1 MRVGTNFALVLWL
14 KRSNVILNQNK
25 IRKIIPLWVL
35 LGTIVILAPIFVF
48 ITLQNINRQIDNNV
62 KLLIEKGAALI
73 RSFEAGTRAGIFDY
87 GETRQLQKLLYET
100 AKQPDIK
107 FLLVADSQGKIIAH
121 SDFLLN
127 GEKLNLMI
135 QGQPLDISKVAGS
148 NDLYWQIVDIG
159 DGKPFF
165 LLFRKFAPLGTSN
178 VRLKISKFSNTVK
191 PKGIIDIEVPERII
205 LAAFDITSI
214 LEVERLHARNV
225 IITGVVLFIASI
237 IGVCFVFFLQ
247 GYRST
252 RTSLSRIK
260 VFSNTLVQNLPIGLV
275 ALNHK
280 YKVVMINNFAKSI
293 LLIDEN
299 TPENLIDHTVLPET
313 LYNKLKTLNKD
324 NKLIEENI
332 DCEIKNG
339 QILPLEISA
348 SILRDHEKEL
358 SGYICLFKDLS
369 EVQEL
374 KKEVERSRRLVS
386 VGKLAA
392 GVAHEIRNPLS
403 SIKGFATYF
412 KERYQDVAEDQQI
425 AAIMIQEVDRLNL
438 VVGQLLEFARPV
450 KISVKNIEIK
460 PFFETSLK
468 LIELRAEKAGVQIIS
483 NLPEAEVYFGFDPDK
498 ISQVLLNVY
507 INAIDAM
514 ERGGALSINVLL
526 SGVESGLIIQ
536 IGDTGSGI
544 LEEDL
549 EHIFDPYFT
558 TKSAGTG
565 LGLAI
570 SHNIIEQHGG
580 DFIIESQSGEGT
592 IVTVNLP
599 GIIREKNEY

>member
-1 MRVGTNFALVLWL
+1 MGTDFAGVLRKKRRSIIL
-14 KRSNVILNQNK
+14 KQNK
-25 IRKIIPLWVL
+25 IRKIIPFWVL
-35 LGTIVILAPIFVF
+35 LGTILILSPIFVF
-48 ITLQNINRQIDNNV
+48 ITLQNINRQRDNNV

-87 GETRQLQKLLYET
+87 GEARQLQKLLYET

-107 FLLVADSQGKIIAH
+107 FLLVANSHGTIIAH
-121 SDFLLN
+121 SDFQLN
-127 GEKLNLMI
+127 GEKLNLVI

-159 DGKPFF
+159 DGNPFF

-178 VRLKISKFSNTVK
+178 VRLKISKFSNSVK

-205 LAAFDITSI
+205 LAAFDIGSI
-214 LEVERLHARNV
+214 LEVEKLHARNV

-237 IGVCFVFFLQ
+237 VGVCFVFFMQ

-260 VFSNTLVQNLPIGLV
+260 VFSDTLVQNLPIGLV
-275 ALNHK
+275 ALNYK
-280 YKVVMINNFAKSI
+280 YKIVMINNFAKSI

-299 TPENLIDHTVLPET
+299 TPDNLIDHTVIPEK

-324 NKLIEENI
+324 NKLIEEQI

-348 SILRDHEKEL
+348 SVLKDHEHEL

-412 KERYQDVAEDQQI
+412 KERYQEVAEDQQI
-425 AAIMIQEVDRLNL
+425 ANIMIQEVDRLNL

-450 KISVKNIEIK
+450 TISVINIEIK
-460 PFFETSLK
+460 PFFENSLK
-468 LIELRAEKAGVQIIS
+468 LIELRAEKAGVQINS
-483 NLPEAEVYFGFDPDK
+483 NLPEADVFFRFDPDQ

-514 ERGGALSINVLL
+514 DGGGSLSVCVLINDAGNGL
-526 SGVESGLIIQ
+526 SIQ

-544 LEEDL
+544 PEEDL

-558 TKSAGTG
+558 TKSSGTG

-592 IVTVNLP
+592 VVTVNLP
-599 GIIREKNEY
+599 DKIKEQNEY